1 MSLGPWQ
8 TQRQGSQRSVVGGYK
23 EDYSSKQYDHIT
35 LLITSLFSLLLLL
48 HKNRLRH
55 ILKSNCV
62 PSPVVLLC
70 IFLSPAVTAS
80 PAHFFVFRPHKKTPW
95 SQKKI
100 KKKEDYSG
108 INLNILA
115 PAWRHQLF
123 PPSSSSV
130 DNTSS
135 ARRGV
140 AHGVEKWLGT
150 FNETKVTWHSPGIK
164 R

>member
-80 PAHFFVFRPHKKTPW
+80 PAHFLCFGRTKRRRGCKKKT
-95 SQKKI
+95 KKT
-100 KKKEDYSG
+100 
-108 INLNILA
+108 
-115 PAWRHQLF
+115 QLQIQRNKLEYTRDCMKT
-123 PPSSSSV
+123 SIVSSV
-130 DNTSS
+130 FVVS
-135 ARRGV
+135 
-140 AHGVEKWLGT
+140 
-150 FNETKVTWHSPGIK
+150 
-164 R
+164 